1 MFVRDGY
8 VGKEE
13 GKGSFKAKTKVEL
26 GWDPGLIKTQ
36 SFGSEH
42 WCEISIRA
50 SSIRPNSLA
59 STMTLQSH

>member
-13 GKGSFKAKTKVEL
+13 GKRSFKGKTKVEL

-36 SFGSEH
+36 SFGSSTGVKFPSEH
-42 WCEISIRA
+42 PA
-50 SSIRPNSLA
+50 SGQIAWPP
-59 STMTLQSH
+59 Q